1 MHAHEAPIKTAFLRK
16 LKVDTWNVL
25 LQKKSEIRCVVFLAS
40 EWDAI
45 GWIAPPP
52 FRLPINLSETALF
65 SPETEF
71 VKKKGKSHPFRF
83 LVFDLP
89 PIAQQS
95 VYTSIEADRYWAIK
109 TVINRFFYITCTG
122 PKRKIPLVPSRP
134 HAAAAGLMLYGREA
148 GQLRVKCGGWMV
160 NFGIFW
166 KKNFKGPHH
175 SEHVLHNPSLQKD

>member
-1 MHAHEAPIKTAFLRK
+1 MSE
-16 LKVDTWNVL
+16 L
-25 LQKKSEIRCVVFLAS
+25 LLLHSIS
-40 EWDAI
+40 H
-45 GWIAPPP
+45 
-52 FRLPINLSETALF
+52 PINLSEIALF

-95 VYTSIEADRYWAIK
+95 VYISIEADRYWAIK

-122 PKRKIPLVPSRP
+122 PKRKIPRAPSRP

-148 GQLRVKCGGWMV
+148 GQLRVKCGGWME

-166 KKNFKGPHH
+166 KNNFKGLQH
-175 SEHVLHNPSLQKD
+175 SEHRLCTIHPRRRGNLASLYEHLVCPIF